1 MPEDMNA
8 YNWIHMKNMC
18 FYCRSLMHGHGV
30 CPPVQNFDSEDDNSG
45 KSDISSA
52 SEDKESNETLL
63 NKTLFIISFL
73 MIISAKPFQWM
84 SEWRFWQVWFKYWWD
99 DGQ

>member
-1 MPEDMNA
+1 
-8 YNWIHMKNMC
+8 MC

-63 NKTLFIISFL
+63 NKKLHHLISNDNQRKTFS
-73 MIISAKPFQWM
+73 MN
-84 SEWRFWQVWFKYWWD
+84 V
-99 DGQ
+99 